1 MLKIIMLVRRQTSSP
16 LLLAL
21 LGLLLL
27 LIPFLLAGSHS
38 YLLIDDNLDAE
49 LSVPYLLTRTGT
61 ALRYGASTV
70 IPQVMNGLPRNA
82 LRPGLSVTV
91 LLFEL
96 LPPLPA
102 YLINMALVRLA
113 GLLSMYALLR
123 CWLLPGQDQR
133 KLAAGVA
140 LAWALLPIYSIY
152 GVSVLGQPAVVLAVR
167 ELRRQ
172 HKSLWPWL
180 VLLAFPFWSTMVLAG
195 LFILV
200 GVGAWLLW
208 ADWRSRQVSWLA
220 WIGLGLLVISYAVV
234 EYPLLSALWQH
245 QFVPHR
251 LEFDFAKLAPSTF
264 LGQVRSTLQQ
274 FLMGQYHSS
283 LFFRGVILMTVLL
296 VGWRSY
302 RRTALFPWRTV
313 IVILL
318 LLAMLAAFCGFYPAF
333 LALVQPLLP
342 PLRTFNLTRFSF
354 LTPLLW
360 FVMWV
365 IALRAL
371 PAGRSR
377 AALVALQLLLGL
389 AMNREWT
396 LTARELLGRP
406 APHEPSYQRFV
417 APALFAQVQ
426 QDIRVHTG
434 QVPAQYRVACLGLPP
449 SVVQLNGFYTL
460 DSYQNN
466 YPLPYKHAF
475 RPIIAGELAKSPML
489 RAYFDAWGNRCYLFA
504 AELGKNFRIGA
515 GQHAPIQHFAFNAKA
530 FQRLGGRYVLSAV
543 ALAHPGQT
551 GLRLQGEYSNQ
562 EAYWHLYVYE
572 VAP

>member
-1 MLKIIMLVRRQTSSP
+1 M
-16 LLLAL
+16 
-21 LGLLLL
+21 
-27 LIPFLLAGSHS
+27 IPFLLAGSHS

-49 LSVPYLLTRTGT
+49 LSVPYLLARTGT
-61 ALRYGASTV
+61 ALNYQASAI

-91 LLFEL
+91 LMFEL

-102 YLINMALVRLA
+102 YLIHMALVRLA

-123 CWLLPGQDQR
+123 FWLLPQPDQR
-133 KLAAGVA
+133 PLAAGVA

-152 GVSVLGQPAVVLAVR
+152 GLSVLGQPAVLLAVR
-167 ELRRQ
+167 ALQQRRAG
-172 HKSLWPWL
+172 LWPWL
-180 VLLAFPFWSTMVLAG
+180 VVLAFPFWSMMVLAG
-195 LFILV
+195 LFILA
-200 GVGAWLLW
+200 GLSAWLFYS
-208 ADWRSRQVSWLA
+208 DYRSRQVSWRA
-220 WIGLGLLVISYAVV
+220 WAGIGVLTISYVVV
-234 EYPLLSALWQH
+234 EYPLLSALLQH
-245 QFVPHR
+245 QFIPHR
-251 LEFDFAKLAPSTF
+251 LEFNFAQLAPHT
-264 LGQVRSTLQQ
+264 LPGQLRSTLQQ

-283 LFFRGVILMTVLL
+283 LFFRGLMLMTVLL
-296 VGWRSY
+296 AGWQARCKA
-302 RRTALFPWRTV
+302 TFFPFRTV
-313 IVILL
+313 ISLL
-318 LLAMLAAFCGFYPAF
+318 LIIAALAVFCGFYPAF
-333 LALVQPLLP
+333 LALVQPLVP

-360 FVMWV
+360 FVVWA

-377 AALVALQLLLGL
+377 AALVALQLVLGL

-396 LTARELLGRP
+396 LTVRELLGRP

-417 APALFAQVQ
+417 APELFARIQA
-426 QDIRVHTG
+426 DIRQNTG
-434 QVPAQYRVACLGLPP
+434 QDPAQYRVACLGLPP
-449 SVVQLNGFYTL
+449 SVAQLNGFYTL

-475 RPIIAGELAKSPML
+475 RPIIAGELAKDPQL

-504 AELGKNFRIGA
+504 AELGKNFRVA
-515 GQHAPIQHFAFNAKA
+515 ASQHAPIQHFAFNAKA
-530 FQRLGGRYVLSAV
+530 FQRLGGRYILSAV
-543 ALAHPGQT
+543 ALAHPGQS
-551 GLRLQGEYSNQ
+551 GLRLRGEYTNQ